1 MSINNSF
8 SHDKIQILKNAN
20 KKLCIGDLTDGRG
33 VIFVYCPAKVGSTSL
48 VSYIRLYATDKYSVV
63 HLHDEIML
71 KVLTGITGVTIKEI
85 IEYNAQI
92 GREVWAIDVY
102 RTPIERKMSTYFE
115 EISSLHFNNTE
126 EAISKYKVERL
137 IDRFNLIYPYVA
149 TGDHYMDKYG
159 ISESLP
165 GAFDFDKKYL
175 LINKCGVKYLKLRL
189 ADSVEWGSIMSELL
203 RTPIKISQENETKDK
218 AINMQYDNFKT
229 AYKLPLK
236 YFLDLKDDK
245 YLTYFCSLEERE
257 AYLKKWSTKVDKNGE
272 NKITEWSQEIYNEY
286 IKVSSANSE
295 HNNVKYGQYKDTG
308 CQCNGCKEQRVLV
321 KKGRKEKVEHLYNN
335 ASIQKLNIKNAHS
348 SAGLIKKIFSKK

>member
-1 MSINNSF
+1 MNINETF
-8 SHDKIQILKNAN
+8 TDDKIQILKNAN

-71 KVLTGITGVTIKEI
+71 KVLTGVTGVTIKEI

-159 ISESLP
+159 ISELLP
-165 GAFDFDKKYL
+165 GAFDLEKKYL
-175 LINKCGVKYLKLRL
+175 LIKKEGVNYLKLRL
-189 ADSVEWGSIMSELL
+189 SDSGLWSKILSILL

-218 AINMQYDNFKT
+218 AINMQYDNFKR

-257 AYLKKWSTKVDKNGE
+257 AYLKKWSLKVDKNGE
-272 NKITEWSQEIYNEY
+272 NKITEWTQDMYNEY

-295 HNNVKYGQYKDTG
+295 HNRVIYGQYKDTG
-308 CQCNGCKEQRVLV
+308 CKCNGCKEQRVLV
-321 KKGRKEKVEHLYNN
+321 KEGKKVKVEHGEMKGVERVKMVMVMVNN
-335 ASIQKLNIKNAHS
+335 GWNRR
-348 SAGLIKKIFSKK
+348 G